1 MSKDKD
7 LEDGE
12 DRYFITALARGLEVL
27 GAFRSGD
34 DALTNAE
41 ISRRTKLA
49 KATVTRLTHTLRSL
63 GYLSSCA
70 ETGRFRLHPHVL
82 SLGYPVLA
90 NLGVRQVARPL
101 MQELADYCGGT
112 VSIGVRDVQH
122 MIFVERV
129 RNRSVNTLPLDV
141 GSCIPI
147 ATTSCGRA
155 YIAGISEAERRDLL
169 ADIEASNPQDWP
181 RLSAGIEAARA
192 DYRRKGY
199 CMSAGDWEANVNAVG
214 VPLRLP
220 SGQVLSITCG
230 GPASRIRPDM
240 IEDLGGRLRH
250 LAEAV
255 EMALRIG
262 AGPL

>member
-1 MSKDKD
+1 MGQEND
-7 LEDGE
+7 LAQPE

-27 GAFRSGD
+27 SAFRSGE

-41 ISRRTKLA
+41 LSRRTGLP
-49 KATVTRLTHTLRSL
+49 KATVTRVTYTLRKL

-70 ETGRFRLHPHVL
+70 ETGRYRLHPHVL
-82 SLGYPVLA
+82 TLGYPVLV

-101 MQELADYCGGT
+101 MQELADHCGGT
-112 VSIGVRDVQH
+112 VSIGARDMQH

-129 RNRSVNTLPLDV
+129 RNRSVVTLPLDV
-141 GSCIPI
+141 GSCLPI
-147 ATTSCGRA
+147 ATSSCGRA
-155 YIAGISEAERRDLL
+155 YIAAIPDAERRALL
-169 ADIEASNPQDWP
+169 ADIAAANPQDWP

-192 DYRRKGY
+192 DYKRKGY
-199 CMSAGDWEANVNAVG
+199 CVSLGDWEENVNAVG
-214 VPLRLP
+214 APLRLP

-240 IEDLGGRLRH
+240 LDDLGARLKH
-250 LAEAV
+250 LAGAV

-262 AGPL
+262 SMPG